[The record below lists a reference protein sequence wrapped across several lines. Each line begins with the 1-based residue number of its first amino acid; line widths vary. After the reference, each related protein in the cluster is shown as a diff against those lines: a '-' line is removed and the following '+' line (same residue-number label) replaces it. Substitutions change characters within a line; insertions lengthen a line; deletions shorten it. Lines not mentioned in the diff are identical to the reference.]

1 MARSKDGN
9 AWWQGLALGIAA
21 LALGV
26 ALWHAHE
33 RPFDRDT
40 LGIALS
46 TLQSQ
51 AAEGEVLAT
60 QDSAHNVPAA
70 FRIAHVQQMR
80 QQLQRTRDELQH
92 KNAPPT
98 LAKARDDARRLGDAL
113 DAALVHTANTAFDEA
128 GIAAF
133 HALSEQSGALKDSVE
148 SQSSGE

>member
-1 MARSKDGN
+1 MVRSRDGS
-9 AWWQGLALGIAA
+9 AWWQGLALVVAA

-40 LGIALS
+40 LGIAIS

-70 FRIAHVQQMR
+70 FRQAHIRQMR
-80 QQLQRTRDELQH
+80 RQLQRTRDELLH
-92 KNAPPT
+92 KDAPRD
-98 LAKARDDARRLGDAL
+98 LSRVRDDARRLGDAL
-113 DAALVHTANTAFDEA
+113 DAALVHTAQTAFDPA

-133 HALSEQSGALKDSVE
+133 HALAEQSGALKDRVDPE
-148 SQSSGE
+148 

>member
-1 MARSKDGN
+1 MTVARSRDGN
-9 AWWQGLALGIAA
+9 AWWQGIALGVAA

-40 LGIALS
+40 LGIAIS

-70 FRIAHVQQMR
+70 FRMAHIRQMR
-80 QQLQRTRDELQH
+80 RQLQRTRDELRDRD
-92 KNAPPT
+92 APPA
-98 LAKARDDARRLGDAL
+98 LANARDDARRLGDAL
-113 DAALVHTANTAFDEA
+113 DGALVHTARTAFDPA
-128 GIAAF
+128 AIGAF
-133 HALSEQSGALKDSVE
+133 HTLAEQSGALRDAVDPE
-148 SQSSGE
+148 

>member
-1 MARSKDGN
+1 MARSKDDN
-9 AWWQGLALGIAA
+9 AWWQGLALGLAA

-40 LGIALS
+40 LGIAIS
-46 TLQSQ
+46 ALQSQ

-70 FRIAHVQQMR
+70 FRIAHIAQMR

-92 KNAPPT
+92 KDAPPT
-98 LAKARDDARRLGDAL
+98 LAKVRDDARRLGDAL
-113 DAALVHTANTAFDEA
+113 DAALAHTARTAFDPS

-133 HALSEQSGALKDSVE
+133 HALAGQSGALKDGVE
-148 SQSSGE
+148 PQSSGE